1 VAAEGVVADAA
12 VDDADKD
19 ARDDGVVPGA
29 ATAAWSA
36 VACTPPQAGS
46 QQHGAASLTRFH
58 TTTAKYT
65 ATERKNMSCA
75 SVTMVRASIALM
87 MSKTTRQP
95 PTNAASGEPPT
106 SSTIAITI
114 SGRKVP
120 NSAER

>member
-1 VAAEGVVADAA
+1 
-12 VDDADKD
+12 
-19 ARDDGVVPGA
+19 
-29 ATAAWSA
+29 
-36 VACTPPQAGS
+36 
-46 QQHGAASLTRFH
+46 
-58 TTTAKYT
+58 
-65 ATERKNMSCA
+65 
-75 SVTMVRASIALM
+75 LM